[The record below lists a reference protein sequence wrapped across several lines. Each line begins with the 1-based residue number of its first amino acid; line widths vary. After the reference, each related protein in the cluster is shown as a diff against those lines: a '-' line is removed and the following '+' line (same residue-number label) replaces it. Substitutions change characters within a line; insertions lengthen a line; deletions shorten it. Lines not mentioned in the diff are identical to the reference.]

1 MLNCM
6 GASVNIFKIG
16 EIKKE
21 KLAGKSLTIPQQQT
35 LADSGLFDE
44 IGTPKSILKKI
55 KETNEVISFKV
66 THHSETQK
74 KPVRIFWETLEEN
87 SPLGSKGTKEVT
99 GGYQEIYEFPFII
112 NLTEME
118 GYIFAKKDIAN
129 SFQKRL
135 RKEGIMDLKNLKI
148 DLAKLDDLPE
158 TNNIWGIWEDGI
170 GRCKK
175 KALFGVEV
183 NKENQHDKEKATA
196 YNLEYDFGDETIDL
210 VISST
215 GGISSRSKQITED
228 DLLTIYNKLKNL
240 NAIKDGTPNLEV
252 EEEVESEEN

>member
-1 MLNCM
+1 M
-6 GASVNIFKIG
+6 GASVNIFKVG

-21 KLAGKSLTIPQQQT
+21 KLSGTLIIPQQQT
-35 LADSGLFDE
+35 LADIGLFDE

-55 KETNEVISFKV
+55 KETDKLVSFKV

-87 SPLGSKGTKEVT
+87 SPLGNKGTKEVT

-112 NLTEME
+112 NLSEME

-158 TNNIWGIWEDGI
+158 TCNIWGIWEDGI

-228 DLLTIYNKLKNL
+228 DLLTIYKKLKNL
-240 NAIKDGTPNLEV
+240 NAIKDDIAVVELE
-252 EEEVESEEN
+252 ETESEEN